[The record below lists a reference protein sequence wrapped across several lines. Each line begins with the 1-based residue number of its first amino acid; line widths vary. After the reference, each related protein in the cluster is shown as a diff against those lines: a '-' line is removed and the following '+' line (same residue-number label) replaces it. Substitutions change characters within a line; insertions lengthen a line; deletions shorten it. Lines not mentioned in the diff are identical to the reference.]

1 MELGST
7 NPESLIISNV
17 RYTPSELLVSFSLST
32 CPNLRKLRCDLGFA
46 YYSLLIQIVAV
57 IDICTLDKILIW
69 KNITLKDVREWQSC
83 ISFRKYRRHS
93 LQY

>member
-1 MELGST
+1 MELGSM

-46 YYSLLIQIVAV
+46 YFSILLIQFVAV
-57 IDICTLDKILIW
+57 INICTLDK
-69 KNITLKDVREWQSC
+69 S
-83 ISFRKYRRHS
+83 
-93 LQY
+93 